1 MVVQQPQEIERSL
14 FSSLNTH
21 PNYLCGRKQ
30 HGLGLQLGQAL
41 SPRILDSRGSNPID
55 QLARM
60 ESSLSGV
67 TDVSDYEKLNY
78 TDQNGQYDESVVYQ
92 QARWHP
98 VCPTNEPCNRGV
110 ELVPAAQ
117 HSDPSTTHTGCLEH
131 SSGSEITSTTL
142 QKKSM
147 ADQATL
153 IPENQKLVESN
164 DYRPLC

>member
-30 HGLGLQLGQAL
+30 QGLGLQLGQAL
-41 SPRILDSRGSNPID
+41 SPRILDSQGSNPID
-55 QLARM
+55 QLVRM

-92 QARWHP
+92 
-98 VCPTNEPCNRGV
+98 
-110 ELVPAAQ
+110 
-117 HSDPSTTHTGCLEH
+117 
-131 SSGSEITSTTL
+131 
-142 QKKSM
+142 
-147 ADQATL
+147 
-153 IPENQKLVESN
+153 
-164 DYRPLC
+164 